1 MTTGQIIGLV
11 VLCALVLLGLGGM
24 IVAAETIDANRSEID
39 KNFRK
44 LLKNE

>member
-11 VLCALVLLGLGGM
+11 VLCALVLLGIGGM
-24 IVAAETIDANRSEID
+24 IVAAETIEANRSEID

-44 LLKNE
+44 LLKK

>member
-11 VLCALVLLGLGGM
+11 VFCALVLLGIGGM
-24 IVAAETIDANRSEID
+24 IVAAETIELNRPEID

-44 LLKNE
+44 MLKK

>member
-1 MTTGQIIGLV
+1 MTTGQIIGLI

-24 IVAAETIDANRSEID
+24 IVAAETLDANRSEID

-44 LLKNE
+44 LLKK

>member
-1 MTTGQIIGLV
+1 MTAGQIIGLI
-11 VLCALVLLGLGGM
+11 VLCALVLLGIGGM

-44 LLKNE
+44 MLKK